1 MAETQRDNR
10 RWLVTAGVVVVLIV
24 VAVFAFQS
32 CRSDVSPALPPPVG
46 SVGGPDTPPAAAPPA
61 TPATPTT
68 TATSATGFVGTWTGK
83 WDGVYSVQFTISQD
97 PQDQQY
103 QVVYEWEEVI
113 GQPMKRRE
121 WPVKE
126 QAGTLFTGPIEITL
140 SPDDPNHAIAVGR
153 FRKSRTAEL
162 TRQ

>member
-10 RWLVTAGVVVVLIV
+10 RWMGTAGVVVFLILV
-24 VAVFAFQS
+24 GVFAFQS
-32 CRSDVSPALPPPVG
+32 CRSDVSPAPPTAG
-46 SVGGPDTPPAAAPPA
+46 SSDAEPGTPPAATAQA
-61 TPATPTT
+61 TT
-68 TATSATGFVGTWTGK
+68 TTTKPATGFVGTWTGK

-113 GQPMKRRE
+113 GQPMRRRE
-121 WPVKE
+121 WPVTE

-140 SPDDPNHAIAVGR
+140 SPDDPNHVIAVGR